1 MWTSVGV
8 KLRPKQVCVCV
19 HEEDAC
25 LCVGVWLLGVGDGEL
40 RDRGV
45 GLDEEK
51 KAEGHSA
58 VLDGKALSS
67 PRFSL

>member
-1 MWTSVGV
+1 MYACMKRTGV
-8 KLRPKQVCVCV
+8 
-19 HEEDAC
+19 
-25 LCVGVWLLGVGDGEL
+25 CVGVWLLGVGDGEL
-40 RDRGV
+40 RYRGV